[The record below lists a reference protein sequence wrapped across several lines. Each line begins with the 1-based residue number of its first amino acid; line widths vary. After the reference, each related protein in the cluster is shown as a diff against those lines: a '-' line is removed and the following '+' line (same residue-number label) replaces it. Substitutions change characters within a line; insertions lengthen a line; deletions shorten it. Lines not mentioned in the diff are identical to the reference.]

1 MTSLTPVQILFLHYR
16 LIAATGG
23 GHGIRDL
30 GALQAAAARPQATFD
45 GVELYPDLFA
55 KASALFES
63 LIRNHPFIDG
73 NKRTAVAA
81 AALLLLRNGYRL
93 TSGQEELYAFTMR
106 MATGEA
112 GQEEARQW
120 FSGRNGDTTGNVPN

>member
-1 MTSLTPVQILFLHYR
+1 MTSLTPAQILFLHYR
-16 LIAATGG
+16 LIATTGG

-55 KASALFES
+55 KAAALFKS

-81 AALLLLRNGYRL
+81 AALLLLRNDYRL

-112 GQEEARQW
+112 GQEETRQW
-120 FSGRNGDTTGNVPN
+120 FSGHATPK